1 MIRVM
6 ATHDGTYTVYR
17 DRTALLH
24 GLTRA
29 QADEFARSQG
39 QAIRTS

>member
-17 DRTALLH
+17 NKIALLF
-24 GLTRA
+24 GLTRE

-39 QAIRTS
+39 KAIHTA